1 MSETK
6 TYTMQSNFG
15 GEPSKIVATFTR
27 VLPDDATKQKR
38 DVAVMDYMRDLS
50 EKAEAL
56 LLVDPALLTSLWEWA
71 FFAGQ
76 DHSIDTIKALKDEL
90 SKLRAEQKPAKGRK

>member
-1 MSETK
+1 MTTK

-27 VLPDDATKQKR
+27 VLPDDVAKQKR
-38 DVAVMDYMRDLS
+38 DVAVMEYMRELS
-50 EKAEAL
+50 KRAEAL
-56 LLVDPALLTSLWEWA
+56 LLVDPELLTSLWEWA

-76 DHSIDTIKALKDEL
+76 DCSSETITSLRDEI
-90 SKLRAEQKPAKGRK
+90 SKLKAEQPKRKGK